1 MNHPMNIVWHY
12 CVAPMRRT
20 LVDIRYRAKHLLS
33 LSVILGLLT
42 ACATAYP
49 PHGTGGFA
57 EHQRSTHYEAYPR
70 AFTASYA
77 GNTKQQRWHNRNI
90 ELVACI
96 DERLAELRQ
105 HGANEYFPAQ
115 FWLIEQQR
123 NRTLRHYAGGMGWDG
138 ERETVALLEMMESL
152 SERVK
157 QHELLKVSLI
167 THPEKISC
175 AG

>member
-1 MNHPMNIVWHY
+1 MKRPPNIVWHY
-12 CVAPMRRT
+12 CVAPMRRA

-33 LSVILGLLT
+33 LCLMLT
-42 ACATAYP
+42 VLAACTAYP

-57 EHQRSTHYEAYPR
+57 EHQRSTHHEAYPR
-70 AFTASYA
+70 TFTASYG

-90 ELVACI
+90 GLVACV

-105 HGANEYFPAQ
+105 HGANQYFPAQ

-123 NRTLRHYAGGMGWDG
+123 NRTLRHFAGGMGWDG
-138 ERETVALLEMMESL
+138 ERETDALLEMMEKL

-157 QHELLKVSLI
+157 QHELLKVKLEN
-167 THPEKISC
+167 HPEKISC
-175 AG
+175 KS